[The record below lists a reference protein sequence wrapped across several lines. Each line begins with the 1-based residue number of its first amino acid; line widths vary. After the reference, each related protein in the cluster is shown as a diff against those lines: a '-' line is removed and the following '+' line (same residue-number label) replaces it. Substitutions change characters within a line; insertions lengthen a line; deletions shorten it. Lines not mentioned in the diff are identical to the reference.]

1 MNYCCFKIRIY
12 HSQCYQT
19 AWPFCCMLLGYLVY
33 SASSDM
39 LCTSKNVCCFKA
51 LFIHVYTSS
60 FVYYNMYD
68 FLYIG
73 SVNTFYFDDY
83 KCMNGSSKNLKE
95 PR

>member
-1 MNYCCFKIRIY
+1 
-12 HSQCYQT
+12 
-19 AWPFCCMLLGYLVY
+19 
-33 SASSDM
+33 
-39 LCTSKNVCCFKA
+39 
-51 LFIHVYTSS
+51 
-60 FVYYNMYD
+60 MYD